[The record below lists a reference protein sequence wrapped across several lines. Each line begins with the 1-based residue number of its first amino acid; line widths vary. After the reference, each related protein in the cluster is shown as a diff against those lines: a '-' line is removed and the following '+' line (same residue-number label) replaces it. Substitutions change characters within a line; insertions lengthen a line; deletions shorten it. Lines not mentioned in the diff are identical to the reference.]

1 MLLNQTINLILSN
14 IKTRKT
20 QKEKEDLYY
29 NNISRY
35 LNEGDLEHVEQLLD
49 WSIKLDIHLIPS
61 KIPNLVEILS
71 NLLIN
76 CIHNLNFDQI
86 FLILRF
92 CNEYDLFV
100 KSLNPKE
107 SKIIQS
113 CYDDEILM
121 KNLTDLFGEITPYFL
136 TYLRTEM
143 PRNLYRFYEESDYIT
158 SEKLIMSFLDRYVI
172 YGLSV
177 QNLGNVRDFLRRIE
191 QRFSNSSSRFEKF
204 TFSHLVTTLQQS
216 RAGSEFSPEDTYL
229 QRTHLI
235 CPEVLLEMKD
245 KIISKNYS
253 FFNLSMITSHG
264 IGPQGLGFTYS
275 TPKGEIIEI
284 CSDRKENEA
293 IIIKFKQFLS
303 TKFIKEL
310 KSELDKYSVDESI
323 IRKISKHLT
332 NILTDDKLVGYF
344 IKDKLFSEIKK
355 MFDLS
360 GIQSDN
366 LSAIWNKVDSS
377 LSNVLRPIEIVDQFK
392 TRMNLVAKKKL
403 RLQDVP
409 KLTSLREKSHYDILR
424 ERLFFQYITEWFY
437 ETYFK

>member
-1 MLLNQTINLILSN
+1 MGLNQTFDLILAN
-14 IKTRKT
+14 IKTGKSR
-20 QKEKEDLYY
+20 QEREDLYY

-35 LNEGDLEHVEQLLD
+35 LNDGNLTYVEQLFD
-49 WSIKLDIHLIPS
+49 WSIELDIHLIPS
-61 KIPNLVEILS
+61 KIPDLSVILS

-76 CIHNLNFDQI
+76 CIHNLDFSEI
-86 FLILRF
+86 FHILRF
-92 CNEYDLFV
+92 CNEYNLLE
-100 KSLNPKE
+100 KNMNSKE
-107 SKIIQS
+107 SRLIQA

-121 KNLTDLFGEITPYFL
+121 KNLMDLFGDITPYFL
-136 TYLRTEM
+136 TYLRTKM
-143 PRNLYRFYEESDYIT
+143 PKHLYRFYNESGYFT
-158 SEKLIMSFLDRYVI
+158 SEKRFGIDIIMSFLDRYVI

-177 QNLGNVRDFLRRIE
+177 QNLGDVRNFLRRIE
-191 QRFSNSSSRFEKF
+191 ERFSNSNSRFEKF
-204 TFSHLVTTLQQS
+204 IFHNK
-216 RAGSEFSPEDTYL
+216 
-229 QRTHLI
+229 THLI
-235 CPEVLLEMKD
+235 CPEVLLEMKE
-245 KIISKNYS
+245 KILSKKYN
-253 FFNLSMITSHG
+253 FFNLSMIISHG

-310 KSELDKYSVDESI
+310 KSELAKYSVNESI
-323 IRKISKHLT
+323 IRKISSHLT

-344 IKDKLFSEIKK
+344 IKDELFSEIKK
-355 MFDLS
+355 FFTLS
-360 GIQSDN
+360 GIQSDD

-392 TRMNLVAKKKL
+392 TRMNLVARKKL

-424 ERLFFQYITEWFY
+424 ERLFFQYTTEWFY
-437 ETYFK
+437 KTYFKK